1 MFFHLIPK
9 RKKKKIKK
17 LSPMKYSHHSTQ
29 AGKKKKITRNFFFSL
44 GNIVK
49 VCLPLRKKVP
59 HKKKKIHP
67 VPYFSHFFLSI
78 PHRKKKIPYEKI
90 LISLCVKPSE

>member
-9 RKKKKIKK
+9 RKKKKKK
-17 LSPMKYSHHSTQ
+17 NVPYEIFPPFHTS
-29 AGKKKKITRNFFFSL
+29 GKKKKITRNFFFSL

-49 VCLPLRKKVP
+49 VCLPLREKVS

-78 PHRKKKIPYEKI
+78 PHRKKKKN
-90 LISLCVKPSE
+90 SV